1 MNIQEV
7 WDKAREVMAPK
18 CRVCP
23 ECNGKA
29 CKGEIPGL
37 GGIGNGSSFTVCRE
51 YLSRVKVLMNLVY
64 EPGELDTSIE
74 LFGRRFAMPIFMAPI
89 GGMDSNY
96 NGYMTDEDFANMSIR
111 GMVESGSLAFTP
123 DGFYDSLFELQ
134 LPIIKDAGGCAVPTI
149 KPWETDKLLSKIRQ
163 AEEANALAVACDMDS
178 CGNILLKK
186 AGKPVYPMSQNTLAH
201 IVQSTVL
208 PFIPKGIMT
217 ADAAVRCADA
227 GCYGIV
233 VSSHGGRV
241 MEDAPAPCS
250 MLPEIRAAVGD
261 RIKVFVDG
269 GIRSGMDV
277 FKCLALGA
285 DAVLIGRPYVIA
297 AHGGGQD
304 GVVLYSK
311 KLLQELRDVMVMT
324 GCRSLL
330 DIDQDKIRIL

>member
-1 MNIQEV
+1 
-7 WDKAREVMAPK
+7 
-18 CRVCP
+18 
-23 ECNGKA
+23 
-29 CKGEIPGL
+29 
-37 GGIGNGSSFTVCRE
+37 
-51 YLSRVKVLMNLVY
+51 
-64 EPGELDTSIE
+64 
-74 LFGRRFAMPIFMAPI
+74 
-89 GGMDSNY
+89 
-96 NGYMTDEDFANMSIR
+96 
-111 GMVESGSLAFTP
+111 
-123 DGFYDSLFELQ
+123 
-134 LPIIKDAGGCAVPTI
+134 
-149 KPWETDKLLSKIRQ
+149 
-163 AEEANALAVACDMDS
+163 
-178 CGNILLKK
+178 
-186 AGKPVYPMSQNTLAH
+186 
-201 IVQSTVL
+201 
-208 PFIPKGIMT
+208 
-217 ADAAVRCADA
+217 
-227 GCYGIV
+227 
-233 VSSHGGRV
+233 

>member
-64 EPGELDTSIE
+64 EPSELDTSIE
-74 LFGRRFAMPIFMAPI
+74 LFGHRFAMPIFMAPI

-134 LPIIKDAGGCAVPTI
+134 LPIIKDAGGFAVPTI

-201 IVQSTVL
+201 IVQSTKL

-217 ADAAVRCADA
+217 ADAAARCADA